1 MGERS
6 LGIEIT
12 SSQIKLVEM
21 DSSTSPPRI
30 FSFSSIPLLSS
41 QIENI
46 SEQMR
51 AALSHINPKTKKARM
66 AISDPYFHHILSL
79 PPMPEK
85 ELRVVAERELRGTMT
100 IPLRE
105 MVFGYRVMGEE
116 EEQKKKIVL
125 AIGASSNSVS
135 KQALFLKDIGLTPEL
150 ITTVPVA
157 LFNSLRL
164 TKDVDQYITAHIHLE
179 ESKGH
184 ILFVRKGRWAFYRE
198 FSRSPNTK
206 EEILSEV
213 QRSFLYFRQQFR
225 GEDIKKVFLSGSE
238 TEGFE
243 KELGETLGM
252 DVERLLPTLDLSPL
266 NGRVKEFSQMLHEF
280 TIPIGLAGKR
290 VRDTVNLL
298 STQVIQPSHRAT
310 LKSVAATL
318 RACTPEWSVS
328 ARRRGRPIWD
338 PQKVA
343 FAGIVLSA
351 FIIGLSYLWLS
362 NAVSTSNRMLQE
374 KREALKR
381 FEPYIAA
388 QKESQLYLKNL
399 AFFRDFNYNLLWAE
413 TLRELSLLVPPEA
426 ALRSLT
432 FKRESDKIKIAINGE
447 VIAQKA
453 SLGQEIFSRFY
464 SKMASSSFFV
474 KVEIDPNSVK
484 VSHHKGDEKEDL
496 VKMEF
501 EVKGELRHIDIEYEN
516 P

>member
-41 QIENI
+41 QTENI

-100 IPLRE
+100 VPLQE

-125 AIGASSNSVS
+125 AIGASSSSVS

-184 ILFVRKGRWAFYRE
+184 ILFVREGRWAFYRE

-243 KELGETLGM
+243 KELGETLGGM
-252 DVERLLPTLDLSPL
+252 WNDFSLPS
-266 NGRVKEFSQMLHEF
+266 
-280 TIPIGLAGKR
+280 I
-290 VRDTVNLL
+290 
-298 STQVIQPSHRAT
+298 
-310 LKSVAATL
+310 
-318 RACTPEWSVS
+318 
-328 ARRRGRPIWD
+328 
-338 PQKVA
+338 
-343 FAGIVLSA
+343 
-351 FIIGLSYLWLS
+351 
-362 NAVSTSNRMLQE
+362 
-374 KREALKR
+374 
-381 FEPYIAA
+381 
-388 QKESQLYLKNL
+388 
-399 AFFRDFNYNLLWAE
+399 
-413 TLRELSLLVPPEA
+413 SLP
-426 ALRSLT
+426 
-432 FKRESDKIKIAINGE
+432 
-447 VIAQKA
+447 
-453 SLGQEIFSRFY
+453 
-464 SKMASSSFFV
+464 
-474 KVEIDPNSVK
+474 
-484 VSHHKGDEKEDL
+484 
-496 VKMEF
+496 
-501 EVKGELRHIDIEYEN
+501 
-516 P
+516 